1 MVNSLV
7 TLIPG
12 TIVFKQECVPAGP
25 HQVLEML
32 EFLLVCFVISIT
44 YCILHVLWF
53 ARQWHCGTE
62 RELTEDVHLRVTGG
76 HMLTGL

>member
-1 MVNSLV
+1 MGEGMVNSLV

-12 TIVFKQECVPAGP
+12 TIVFKQERVPAGP

-44 YCILHVLWF
+44 YCMLHVLQF
-53 ARQWHCGTE
+53 ARHWHCGTE
-62 RELTEDVHLRVTGG
+62 NSPRMCTHVSQVGTC
-76 HMLTGL
+76 